1 MNDILYHLCSHSVN
15 IMDGW
20 LPYPSTALSK
30 VCNLS
35 LYEIRK
41 ELKRLKEQG
50 LVASDRYCEQTD
62 EGNYIVNG
70 YILTEKARKTE
81 EYKRAWREERR
92 LFKECFG
99 IDIGGDNGWLK

>member
-1 MNDILYHLCSHSVN
+1 MRRIDIVN
-15 IMDGW
+15 RPMRGII
-20 LPYPSTALSK
+20 S
-30 VCNLS
+30 
-35 LYEIRK
+35 
-41 ELKRLKEQG
+41 
-50 LVASDRYCEQTD
+50 
-62 EGNYIVNG
+62 NG